1 MSYLTCM
8 DPLNA
13 STVLATIVGLLCNFR
28 QERGAQETRNHQQFV
43 EWLEYHR
50 HEELKN
56 LILNTQGLRAE
67 LDLLLRAEHSV
78 MLGKLDLI
86 TDALATLL
94 RGLDEY
100 RGLMSV
106 IAPDTELS
114 EQGVSILRQF
124 VNSTL
129 KEIFISK
136 LINGQVHLSGGIKV
150 DDPRFLED
158 DLSTLAQ
165 LGLLSLRYNSKG
177 DPVYGITRNAVK
189 LLARLDEKVTRD
201 ANT

>member
-1 MSYLTCM
+1 
-8 DPLNA
+8 
-13 STVLATIVGLLCNFR
+13 
-28 QERGAQETRNHQQFV
+28 
-43 EWLEYHR
+43 
-50 HEELKN
+50 
-56 LILNTQGLRAE
+56 
-67 LDLLLRAEHSV
+67 